1 MRLNFVIPLLD
12 GVCDLKTVK
21 RKMVAPSGGVVQES
35 KSLKSA
41 YFGQSVH
48 GFSQKPLNLF

>member
-1 MRLNFVIPLLD
+1 MRLNFVIPFLVC
-12 GVCDLKTVK
+12 VCDLKTVK
-21 RKMVAPSGGVVQES
+21 RKMVAPSGGVVHGS

-48 GFSQKPLNLF
+48 GFSQKPLNFF